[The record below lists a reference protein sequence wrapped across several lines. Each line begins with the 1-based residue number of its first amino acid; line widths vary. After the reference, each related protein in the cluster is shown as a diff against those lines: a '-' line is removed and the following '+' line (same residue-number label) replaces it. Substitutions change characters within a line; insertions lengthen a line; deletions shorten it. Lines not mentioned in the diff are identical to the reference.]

1 MVFCNSILRY
11 KNQIKENTEEIVMK
25 TEKKLLSRKNNLAN
39 VLALLLLPVT
49 HAYAYN
55 SGSTGADGAFNPV
68 VDTEVVLPPD
78 GIFNYTTINIPAGVT
93 ITFKKN
99 QVNTPVTWL
108 TTGDVTIDGKVI
120 LSGTNSAD
128 IGAAGDG
135 AIGDDGLPGL
145 AGPGGFN
152 GGVGGGSNS
161 QLGSAGFGPGR
172 GLPAIGTGTYTTTTF
187 GCGGAGGGYS
197 ISGDN
202 SNSRTGTDSRWCRQ
216 DVAGASGGDAYGNLD
231 VLPLIGGSGGGGAS
245 GGFTTSGSGGGG
257 GGGAILIASSATLTV
272 NGELR
277 ADGGN
282 SGGVNSS
289 SGGGSGGAGAGGA
302 IRIIATTV
310 AGNGV
315 VSASAGTAGTV
326 VIPGYNWPIYSKGGD
341 GSDGRIRLEADN
353 FLRTT
358 GTTPSYSLAAPGDLF
373 VPGLPGVRITEVAA
387 VTAPAIPTGDA
398 DIVLPITTSNPVTVN
413 IASNGVPVGNTVK
426 VTVIPATGNPISV
439 ISSALTG
446 SQANA
451 TATATIDL
459 PEGPSTLQ
467 AEVSYS
473 VTQ

>member
-1 MVFCNSILRY
+1 
-11 KNQIKENTEEIVMK
+11 MK
-25 TEKKLLSRKNNLAN
+25 TDKKLINKKHKLAN
-39 VLALLLLPVT
+39 FLALLLLPVT
-49 HAYAYN
+49 HACAYN

-68 VDTEVVLPPD
+68 VDAEVVLPPD

-93 ITFKKN
+93 VTFKKN

-108 TTGDVTIDGKVI
+108 ATGNVTIDGKVI

-135 AIGDDGLPGL
+135 SIGDDGLPGL
-145 AGPGGFN
+145 AGPGGFD

-161 QLGSAGFGPGR
+161 QLGSSGFGPGR
-172 GLPAIGTGTYTTTTF
+172 GFPATGSGTYTTTTY
-187 GCGGAGGGYS
+187 GCGGAGAGYS
-197 ISGDN
+197 VTGANSGSQISAAVNWCYVSKDGA
-202 SNSRTGTDSRWCRQ
+202 TG
-216 DVAGASGGDAYGNLD
+216 GGEYGNLD

-257 GGGAILIASSATLTV
+257 GGGGILIASSTTVTV
-272 NGELR
+272 NGDLR

-282 SGGVNSS
+282 SGSTNSA

-315 VSASAGTAGTV
+315 ISANAGAAGTV
-326 VIPGYNWPIYSKGGD
+326 VIPGYSWPSFSKGGN
-341 GSDGRIRLEADN
+341 GSDGRIRLEAEN
-353 FLRTT
+353 FTRTT
-358 GTTPSYSLAAPGDLF
+358 GTTPSYSLATPGDLF

-387 VTAPAIPTGDA
+387 VTAPAIPTGNA

-413 IASNGVPVGNTVK
+413 LASNGVPVGNTVK
-426 VTVIPATGNPISV
+426 VTVIPATGNPVSV
-439 ISSALTG
+439 VSSALTG
-446 SQANA
+446 TQASA
-451 TATATIDL
+451 IATATIDL